1 MGLPKEEA
9 GVLTDE
15 EFGDAV
21 LKKSQD
27 EGFVTILTTEK
38 SGQEVFSF
46 AYGDQWKEH
55 IEKYHP
61 TFVKA
66 LIRYNPQADKT
77 RNAAQLTQLKVFTQ
91 YAFANNYK
99 VLFEPLIP
107 ATEEQLANVGGD
119 KMRYDSEIRPELNV
133 QMIKEFQDSGV
144 ETDIWKIE
152 GFTQSSAYEQ
162 VVTQARSGE
171 RNDVGIVILGRG
183 GSMADVDMWITAG
196 AKVPG
201 VVGFAVGRTVF
212 YDPLEKFVKKEITRD
227 EAVQQIADN
236 FFHFYTLFKDTKSQV

>member
-1 MGLPKEEA
+1 
-9 GVLTDE
+9 
-15 EFGDAV
+15 
-21 LKKSQD
+21 
-27 EGFVTILTTEK
+27 
-38 SGQEVFSF
+38 
-46 AYGDQWKEH
+46 
-55 IEKYHP
+55 
-61 TFVKA
+61 
-66 LIRYNPQADKT
+66 
-77 RNAAQLTQLKVFTQ
+77 
-91 YAFANNYK
+91 
-99 VLFEPLIP
+99 
-107 ATEEQLANVGGD
+107 
-119 KMRYDSEIRPELNV
+119 
-133 QMIKEFQDSGV
+133 MIKEFQDSGV